1 MTNPSIQDS
10 QASIAGE
17 PAVLVRTCLS
27 LLMAKLMAL
36 IRDTACGDSIPI
48 LWKQVW
54 HTTHGLAVEIIPKL
68 APMET

>member
-17 PAVLVRTCLS
+17 PAHDQNNKNYPPIGHRSTES
-27 LLMAKLMAL
+27 
-36 IRDTACGDSIPI
+36 IFEDGDSIPI